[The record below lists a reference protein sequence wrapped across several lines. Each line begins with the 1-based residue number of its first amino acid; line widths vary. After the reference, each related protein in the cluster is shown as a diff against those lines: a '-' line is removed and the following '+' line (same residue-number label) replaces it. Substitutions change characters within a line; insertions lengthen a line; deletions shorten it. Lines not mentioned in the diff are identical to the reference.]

1 GRHGSRGRQ
10 PHLLAPL
17 AGEAPPLA
25 TSRRARSR
33 PGRPGTAGD
42 QPVPAP
48 LRPLRPPDR
57 PHRTQPGPAVRDVE
71 QSRAR
76 LAALYGGGARG
87 TPGEGHQAG
96 SDHPVARG
104 ALHGRAAGPAGPG
117 ADARRGRGDLGEA
130 GGPLPFRHR
139 ARAPRRRFT
148 RAGVGREA
156 RSRRLHRRAAGGVGP
171 GEHRRYTLALMFQ
184 VIPAVD
190 VQRGK
195 AVRLYEGDP
204 AKETVYFEDPVA
216 AARHRASPGAGLLH
230 LVDLDATLGSG
241 TNAAVIERIAAEV
254 GVPLELGGG
263 IRSAADAE
271 RWLAVVDRVVLGTA
285 AVARPELV
293 SELVERHGP
302 DRVCVSVDAR
312 AGKVAVK

>member
-1 GRHGSRGRQ
+1 
-10 PHLLAPL
+10 
-17 AGEAPPLA
+17 
-25 TSRRARSR
+25 
-33 PGRPGTAGD
+33 
-42 QPVPAP
+42 
-48 LRPLRPPDR
+48 
-57 PHRTQPGPAVRDVE
+57 
-71 QSRAR
+71 
-76 LAALYGGGARG
+76 
-87 TPGEGHQAG
+87 
-96 SDHPVARG
+96 
-104 ALHGRAAGPAGPG
+104 
-117 ADARRGRGDLGEA
+117 
-130 GGPLPFRHR
+130 
-139 ARAPRRRFT
+139 
-148 RAGVGREA
+148 
-156 RSRRLHRRAAGGVGP
+156 
-171 GEHRRYTLALMFQ
+171 MFQ

-216 AARHRASPGAGLLH
+216 AARHWASLGAGLLH

-312 AGKVAVK
+312 AGKVAVKGWLETTEVLATDLAADMHERGVSELIYTDVARDGTMKGVDEAAVAEVRAAFPGNLLAGGGVARDADLDLYQRLGLQGAIVGRALYEGKITYPRTA